1 MSWRRE
7 IRRNDFVCQLVVEPG
22 ELQVGKQTRLFGV
35 PFGSTARIILLFL
48 QSEALRNNSR
58 EVELGPSLGAWLQR
72 LDIPHGGKSYR
83 LVREQLLRISACSLR
98 FMWGGHDESGQPL
111 SGFKKDAIIQEG
123 VLMLGPDD
131 AERQHMLWQDRIVV
145 GESFFRA
152 LKERPVPINLN
163 AVRAIMHSSRA
174 TDIYVWLTYRCFR
187 LERPV
192 KISWQALKEQF
203 GDPQH
208 RLDRFRDRFMDAL
221 KLALTAY
228 PECQTTVDTRKGLT
242 IFPSPPAVPE
252 RRYLQ
257 LVPLGLPA
265 PKPAPAPSTC
275 RPKIAKG
282 GMPPALRGSG
292 GTADLS
298 PDRKGS
304 LPGSSIPGGGNVLTV
319 EREEVVDLVVR
330 REEPLRL
337 AGGFEPLHLPL
348 ASSRRLARILG
359 PVVEPFV
366 AAVLDPGHQF
376 FLRRGIAR
384 QLVRDQHPRRP
395 HLLLQELAQQ
405 ALGRLLVAPALHQ
418 HVEHEAVL
426 VDRPP
431 QPVLLAGDGDHHL
444 VEVPFVAGVRQPPT
458 DLVGERLAELAG
470 PLPHRFMADD
480 DPAGGQHLLDHAQA
494 EREAEVEPDHVAD
507 DLGWEPVAGVA
518 GAEGHGHPAR
528 LPAPA
533 CHRKPAAGNL
543 TVPLPLF
550 AALSPSGQTRPA

>member
-1 MSWRRE
+1 MREVYQLVRVYGREEGLRRAIEGGCDPKLLEVAQRLYGDDEISLGVLFAGWCILNLPHRQLGRPEMSWRRE

-152 LKERPVPINLN
+152 LKERPVPINLK

-192 KISWQALKEQF
+192 KISWPALKEQF

-208 RLDRFRDRFMDAL
+208 RLDRFRDRFTDAL
-221 KLALTAY
+221 KLAQTAY
-228 PECQTTVDTRKGLT
+228 PECQITVDTRKGLT

-257 LVPLGLPA
+257 LVPSGLPA
-265 PKPAPAPSTC
+265 PKPAP
-275 RPKIAKG
+275 
-282 GMPPALRGSG
+282 
-292 GTADLS
+292 
-298 PDRKGS
+298 
-304 LPGSSIPGGGNVLTV
+304 
-319 EREEVVDLVVR
+319 
-330 REEPLRL
+330 
-337 AGGFEPLHLPL
+337 
-348 ASSRRLARILG
+348 
-359 PVVEPFV
+359 
-366 AAVLDPGHQF
+366 
-376 FLRRGIAR
+376 
-384 QLVRDQHPRRP
+384 
-395 HLLLQELAQQ
+395 
-405 ALGRLLVAPALHQ
+405 
-418 HVEHEAVL
+418 
-426 VDRPP
+426 
-431 QPVLLAGDGDHHL
+431 
-444 VEVPFVAGVRQPPT
+444 
-458 DLVGERLAELAG
+458 
-470 PLPHRFMADD
+470 
-480 DPAGGQHLLDHAQA
+480 LLDGL
-494 EREAEVEPDHVAD
+494 E
-507 DLGWEPVAGVA
+507 
-518 GAEGHGHPAR
+518 
-528 LPAPA
+528 
-533 CHRKPAAGNL
+533 
-543 TVPLPLF
+543 
-550 AALSPSGQTRPA
+550 